1 MTKASEPTYDSVRK
15 TKNKVGIIAIVLLM
29 LFTVLALLGFISS
42 TAWIIADVIVALVA
56 NVIFRIVGRQRKL

>member
-1 MTKASEPTYDSVRK
+1 MTKASKPTYDSVRK

-56 NVIFRIVGRQRKL
+56 NVIFRIMGRQRKL